1 MRKFITKEITTTSF
15 TIAEIT
21 IVKGKPISAVLS
33 TSYTKQGKPTDEKT
47 IREYKRENK
56 IESSRIIVVLSK
68 LETVTTYQLELSK
81 FLELASIKNPI
92 ETDETL

>member
-1 MRKFITKEITTTSF
+1 MRKVITKEITTTTF

-21 IVKGKPISAVLS
+21 IVKGKPVSTVL
-33 TSYTKQGKPTDEKT
+33 TTEYAKMGKPSDEKT

-68 LETVTTYQLELSK
+68 LETVTIYQLDLDK
-81 FLELASIKNPI
+81 FLQLATIKESEL
-92 ETDETL
+92 

>member
-1 MRKFITKEITTTSF
+1 MRKLITKEITTTSF

-21 IVKGKPISAVLS
+21 IVKGKPVSTVLT
-33 TSYTKQGKPTDEKT
+33 TSYTKQGKPSDEKT

-56 IESSRIIVVLSK
+56 IESSRIIVVLSE

-81 FLELASIKNPI
+81 FLEFATIKSP
-92 ETDETL
+92 DEV